1 MALELLVQNPL
12 RIANNQ
18 QNTANNFHQ
27 DIMESMQSY
36 SFQGQANCGLSG
48 NTKGGSI
55 TVLLTSSLP
64 SLESAV

>member
-1 MALELLVQNPL
+1 MAPELLVQNPL

-18 QNTANNFHQ
+18 QSTVNNFHQ
-27 DIMESMQSY
+27 NIMESTQSY
-36 SFQGQANCGLSG
+36 FFQGQANCGLSG

-64 SLESAV
+64 SLRSAV